1 MVGMN
6 NGVIVPRA
14 VRAREAQP
22 STTAKTII
30 GVLMIMLLVAA
41 VAGVV
46 VALSAGLPT
55 VALVIAL
62 VSGAVFAGSLC

>member
-1 MVGMN
+1 MN
-6 NGVIVPRA
+6 NGVIVPRNVA
-14 VRAREAQP
+14 APRDIRPA
-22 STTAKTII
+22 STTQTIVAI
-30 GVLMIMLLVAA
+30 LMALLLLAA
-41 VAGVV
+41 IAGVV